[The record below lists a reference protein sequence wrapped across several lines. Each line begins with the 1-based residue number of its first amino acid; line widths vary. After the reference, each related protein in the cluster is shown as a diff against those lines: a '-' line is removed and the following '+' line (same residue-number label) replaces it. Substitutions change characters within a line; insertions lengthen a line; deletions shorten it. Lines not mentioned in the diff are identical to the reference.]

1 MIGYLQ
7 IRQLHQTDAQH
18 EKEAKEAQQMKR
30 QLLRVDSSEDND
42 NAEAAAGKR
51 RISKK
56 LNELRRFLC
65 TYNEGRRPG
74 NLQGIKEKLLE
85 EGLPYDEMVGVFY
98 RSFFTNAKIKKQTK
112 ILYF

>member
-1 MIGYLQ
+1 MIDYLQ

-30 QLLRVDSSEDND
+30 QRLRVDSSEDND
-42 NAEAAAGKR
+42 DTEVAAGKR

-56 LNELRRFLC
+56 LNELRRFL
-65 TYNEGRRPG
+65 TYNEGRRLG

-98 RSFFTNAKIKKQTK
+98 RSFLL
-112 ILYF
+112 ILK